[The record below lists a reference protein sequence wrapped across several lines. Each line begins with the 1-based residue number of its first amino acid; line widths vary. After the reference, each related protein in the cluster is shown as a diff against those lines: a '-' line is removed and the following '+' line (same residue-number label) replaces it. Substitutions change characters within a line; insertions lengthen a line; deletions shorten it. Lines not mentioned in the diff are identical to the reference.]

1 MVFVLQYSLYR
12 SVCLWRLHKNTL
24 VPEIP
29 GWLLATGHNSEKLL
43 IKSRAEKKPIQLSLL
58 CQCFHH
64 RTQNQKLTGEIQKK
78 NLLTHMNKGGHIFKY
93 VSFTY

>member
-43 IKSRAEKKPIQLSLL
+43 IKSRAEKKNHTIIPVVSMLSS
-58 CQCFHH
+58 
-64 RTQNQKLTGEIQKK
+64 QNPKSKVDRRNPEKELINSYEQRRAYI
-78 NLLTHMNKGGHIFKY
+78 
-93 VSFTY
+93 

>member
-29 GWLLATGHNSEKLL
+29 GWLLATVHNSEKLL
-43 IKSRAEKKPIQLSLL
+43 IESRAEKKKKKPIIPVVSMLSS
-58 CQCFHH
+58 
-64 RTQNQKLTGEIQKK
+64 QNPKSKVDRR
-78 NLLTHMNKGGHIFKY
+78 NLEKELINSY
-93 VSFTY
+93 E